1 MTEHVTASGLRY
13 EDITVGEGTETEGRG
28 DTVKV
33 HYTGWL
39 EDGTK
44 FDSSV
49 DRDDPFSFP
58 VDVGYVIKGWDEGV
72 KGMKIGGKRKL
83 IIPAVLGY
91 GSHGAGD
98 VIPPDAT
105 LIFEIELLEISR

>member
-1 MTEHVTASGLRY
+1 MTEHETASGLRY
-13 EDITVGEGTETEGRG
+13 EDIVVGEGMQTEGRG
-28 DTVKV
+28 DTIKV

-44 FDSSV
+44 FDSSI

-72 KGMKIGGKRKL
+72 KGMRIGGKRKL
-83 IIPAVLGY
+83 IIPSELGY
-91 GSHGAGD
+91 GAHGAGD
-98 VIPPDAT
+98 VIPPNAT
-105 LIFEIELLEISR
+105 LVFEIELLDISR

>member
-1 MTEHVTASGLRY
+1 MTEHVTPSGLRY
-13 EDITVGEGTETEGRG
+13 EDIVVGNGIETEGRG

-83 IIPAVLGY
+83 IIPSDLGY

-98 VIPPDAT
+98 VIPPYAT
-105 LIFEIELLEISR
+105 LIFEIELLDISR

>member
-1 MTEHVTASGLRY
+1 MTEHETASGLRY
-13 EDITVGEGTETEGRG
+13 EDIVVGEGMQTEGRG
-28 DTVKV
+28 DTIKV

-39 EDGTK
+39 EDGSK

-72 KGMKIGGKRKL
+72 KGMRIGGKRKL
-83 IIPAVLGY
+83 IIPAELAY
-91 GSHGAGD
+91 GAHGAGD
-98 VIPPDAT
+98 VIPPNAT